1 MDNNR
6 KTDITDD
13 ISIVIAGR
21 AGQGIQSIQQ
31 VLTYTLK
38 RDGFHVF
45 TTKEYMSRVRGG
57 VNSTEIRITSKN
69 RNAYVDSIDLFVPLS
84 DEITPFLRNRITEQ
98 TIVIADRKNGA
109 VDKLGIEGAGR
120 TVDLSFLE
128 TAKEIGSKLYTNTVA
143 VGFLG
148 GLLSMNR
155 QVVDDYIA
163 VLFEDKGDDVVANNK
178 KAVEAGYQK
187 AEELKE
193 SLGLTISIES
203 DDETKENLLLSG
215 KDAVSL
221 GALAGGCNVISSYP
235 MSPSTGVLVSLAEYS
250 HETDIIVEQAESEI
264 AAVNMAL
271 GAWYAGGRAMVTTS
285 GGGLDLMAEGVS
297 LTAMLESPMVFHVAQ
312 RPGPATGLPTR
323 TAQEDLE
330 LVIHAGHGEF
340 ARAVFA
346 PGNTLQGYS
355 LTRHA
360 FNLADRYQVPA
371 FVLTDQY
378 FVDSYYDVRRD
389 AFDEVHN
396 EHGVESNIVETNPEY
411 GRYTLGNGGISYRG
425 IPGWG
430 EGLVKVDSDEH
441 NEEGLITEEVTEI
454 RPAMV
459 DKRWKTKMDHLREQI
474 VEPDL
479 YGNSNYRI
487 LLIAW
492 GSTLNTVLE
501 AMERVGRKD
510 VALLHYTQVYP
521 LSASTAEYL
530 KATGQSICIE
540 NNAAGQFARL
550 IRAEFGI
557 TVDDSI
563 LKYNGIPFS
572 VEEVAEKIEEKLE
585 G

>member
-109 VDKLGIEGAGR
+109 VDKLGIEDAGR

-550 IRAEFGI
+550 IRAEFGQ

>member
-21 AGQGIQSIQQ
+21 AVQGIQSIQQ

-57 VNSTEIRITSKN
+57 ENSTEIRITSKN

-109 VDKLGIEGAGR
+109 VDKLGIEDAGR

-203 DDETKENLLLSG
+203 DNETKENLLLSG

-221 GALAGGCNVISSYP
+221 
-235 MSPSTGVLVSLAEYS
+235 
-250 HETDIIVEQAESEI
+250 
-264 AAVNMAL
+264 
-271 GAWYAGGRAMVTTS
+271 
-285 GGGLDLMAEGVS
+285 
-297 LTAMLESPMVFHVAQ
+297 
-312 RPGPATGLPTR
+312 
-323 TAQEDLE
+323 
-330 LVIHAGHGEF
+330 
-340 ARAVFA
+340 
-346 PGNTLQGYS
+346 
-355 LTRHA
+355 
-360 FNLADRYQVPA
+360 
-371 FVLTDQY
+371 
-378 FVDSYYDVRRD
+378 
-389 AFDEVHN
+389 
-396 EHGVESNIVETNPEY
+396 
-411 GRYTLGNGGISYRG
+411 
-425 IPGWG
+425 
-430 EGLVKVDSDEH
+430 
-441 NEEGLITEEVTEI
+441 
-454 RPAMV
+454 
-459 DKRWKTKMDHLREQI
+459 
-474 VEPDL
+474 
-479 YGNSNYRI
+479 
-487 LLIAW
+487 
-492 GSTLNTVLE
+492 
-501 AMERVGRKD
+501 
-510 VALLHYTQVYP
+510 
-521 LSASTAEYL
+521 
-530 KATGQSICIE
+530 
-540 NNAAGQFARL
+540 
-550 IRAEFGI
+550 
-557 TVDDSI
+557 
-563 LKYNGIPFS
+563 
-572 VEEVAEKIEEKLE
+572 
-585 G
+585 

>member
-69 RNAYVDSIDLFVPLS
+69 RNAYVDAIDLFVPLS
-84 DEITPFLRNRITEQ
+84 DEITPFLRNRITEK

-109 VDKLGIEGAGR
+109 VDKLGIEDAGR

-148 GLLSMNR
+148 GLLTMNR
-155 QVVDDYIA
+155 QVIDDYIA

-193 SLGLTISIES
+193 SLGLTFSIES
-203 DDETKENLLLSG
+203 DNETKENLLLSG

-221 GALAGGCNVISSYP
+221 GALAGGCTVISSYP

-250 HETDIIVEQAESEI
+250 RDTDIIVEQAESEI

-285 GGGLDLMAEGVS
+285 GGGLDLMAEGIS

-378 FVDSYYDVRRD
+378 FIDSYYDVRRD
-389 AFDEVHN
+389 AFDEVREEN
-396 EHGVESNIVETNPEY
+396 GVDTNIVETNPEY
-411 GRYTLGNGGISYRG
+411 ERYTLGNGGISYRG

-459 DKRWKTKMDHLREQI
+459 DKRWKTKMDHLREQT

-479 YGNSNYRI
+479 YGSSNYRI

-501 AMERVGRKD
+501 AMERVGRED
-510 VALLHYTQVYP
+510 AALLHYTQVYP

-530 KATGQSICIE
+530 KAAERSVCIE

-550 IRAEFGI
+550 IRAEFGL
-557 TVDDSI
+557 TVDESI

-572 VEEVAEKIEEKLE
+572 VEEVAEKIK